1 MSNDDGHDE
10 RTGEHDDALDG
21 AALGPAVLRA
31 AREYNR
37 PSDVV
42 PREPMWDAIRA
53 RRGASAEV
61 PAQPVL
67 RVERGEAAGA
77 AAAFQPALRA
87 ERGEAAG
94 VPAAARGIASAPR
107 RWPRWSYAAAAVL
120 VLAAGIGIGRSL
132 QWSQPGSRGSLVTVA
147 DNGALDTTDAAAF
160 TMAATDHFGQVETL
174 LTWVN
179 ATPEARRDAQVAA
192 WSRDLLAS
200 TRLLLDSPAGKDAR
214 RRQLLRDLELVLVQ
228 MVQLAPE
235 AAAEDRTA
243 VDDLLRRTTLLLT
256 RLRTSVPAGM
266 APAHD

>member
-61 PAQPVL
+61 PAQPV
-67 RVERGEAAGA
+67 
-77 AAAFQPALRA
+77 LRA

>member
-67 RVERGEAAGA
+67 RV
-77 AAAFQPALRA
+77 

>member
-67 RVERGEAAGA
+67 RV
-77 AAAFQPALRA
+77 

-235 AAAEDRTA
+235 AAAEDRTV

>member
-1 MSNDDGHDE
+1 MSSDDGHNDKYDE

-21 AALGPAVLRA
+21 AALDPAVLRA

-37 PSDVV
+37 PSDVL
-42 PREPMWDAIRA
+42 PREPMWEAIRA

-61 PAQPVL
+61 PAKPVL

-77 AAAFQPALRA
+77 
-87 ERGEAAG
+87 E
-94 VPAAARGIASAPR
+94 AAARGIAPAAR
-107 RWPRWSYAAAAVL
+107 HRPRWSYAAAAML
-120 VLAAGIGIGRSL
+120 LLAAGIGIGRSL
-132 QWSQPGSRGSLVTVA
+132 QWSQSGSRGSLVTIA
-147 DNGALDTTDAAAF
+147 DTNALDTSDAAAF
-160 TMAATDHFGQVETL
+160 SLAATEHFGQVETL
-174 LTWVN
+174 LTWIN

-192 WSRDLLAS
+192 WARDLLAS

-235 AAAEDRTA
+235 AAVEDRTA

>member
-1 MSNDDGHDE
+1 MTYDDRRDDMNNANDEANGAE
-10 RTGEHDDALDG
+10 LD
-21 AALGPAVLRA
+21 PAVLRA
-31 AREYNR
+31 ARAYNR

-42 PREPMWDAIRA
+42 PRESMWDAIQA
-53 RRGASAEV
+53 RRVATPPSVRRVTATL
-61 PAQPVL
+61 PA
-67 RVERGEAAGA
+67 
-77 AAAFQPALRA
+77 
-87 ERGEAAG
+87 
-94 VPAAARGIASAPR
+94 R
-107 RWPRWSYAAAAVL
+107 RWPQWHNAAAAVL
-120 VLAAGIGIGRSL
+120 LLAAGVGIGRSM
-132 QWSQPGSRGSLVTVA
+132 QWGQTDTRGSLVPMA
-147 DNGALDTTDAAAF
+147 DDNTLDTTGAAAF
-160 TMAATDHFGQVETL
+160 SVAATEHFGQVETL

-200 TRLLLDSPAGKDAR
+200 TRLLLDSPAGRDPR

-256 RLRTSVPAGM
+256 RIRTSVPAGM